1 MKGWWLAGYSQFR
14 GDTHLISFRLVLGL
28 MDTGREQTPI
38 PTHFSEFCMCHIC
51 HCALGP
57 QMSPGEPGAREER
70 LLHDRKS
77 QVNSLVPFV
86 TLSSLKGTSPVV
98 AATLQMT
105 GVDSRCSF
113 PSQACECASGRA
125 SQAWPHRHLCFFLP
139 WRLFSLKSSGVART
153 QLADKNWS
161 V

>member
-1 MKGWWLAGYSQFR
+1 M
-14 GDTHLISFRLVLGL
+14 GL

-38 PTHFSEFCMCHIC
+38 PTHLPEFCMCHIC
-51 HCALGP
+51 YCAFEP
-57 QMSPGEPGAREER
+57 QMSLGKPGAREER
-70 LLHDRKS
+70 LLHDGKS
-77 QVNSLVPFV
+77 QVNSLVHFV
-86 TLSSLKGTSPVV
+86 TLSNLKGTRPVV
-98 AATLQMT
+98 AATLQIT

-113 PSQACECASGRA
+113 PSQACKCASGRA

-153 QLADKNWS
+153 QLGGKNWS